1 MMFNKRKINQFF
13 YTFITIH
20 LLIWTLVPSLTN
32 DNLPLDTIEALAWGS
47 DLEWGYSKHPP
58 MSAFFVNVFYQ
69 IFGNND
75 YVYYLLSQIF
85 VVSSFFIIFKF
96 ANKIFKNQI
105 LSLLSVLLLEGI
117 SFYNFTTP
125 EFNVNVC
132 QLPFW
137 SLCVYYSW
145 KVLNEK

>member
-1 MMFNKRKINQFF
+1 MTFNKRKINQFF

-85 VVSSFFIIFKF
+85 VVSSFFIIFNF

-105 LSLLSVLLLEGI
+105 LSLLSVLLL
-117 SFYNFTTP
+117 
-125 EFNVNVC
+125 
-132 QLPFW
+132 
-137 SLCVYYSW
+137 
-145 KVLNEK
+145 